1 MVVVVV
7 ILVEVLVVDVVVVV
21 VVPGAVVNVVAV
33 HMISP
38 DTAPNIALILAY
50 SVLQKHCLEWEMN
63 VK

>member
-1 MVVVVV
+1 M
-7 ILVEVLVVDVVVVV
+7 VVVV
-21 VVPGAVVNVVAV
+21 VVPGAVVMVVVVEAAVVNVVAV

-50 SVLQKHCLEWEMN
+50 SVLQKHWLEWEVN